1 MQIVEQTNQDNN
13 IQKRMPRKKK
23 KNRAFRIW
31 EMTSDPKSFS
41 LLLFLGIFF
50 ITTSFICL
58 SDVVQQRNEHRMEIS
73 RLHRES
79 NSADNGPKRH
89 KKSKPLTKEEKKKK
103 YKIFNTSIRQA
114 IKKEKSL

>member
-1 MQIVEQTNQDNN
+1 MQSVELTNQDNN
-13 IQKRMPRKKK
+13 QKRMPKKK
-23 KNRAFRIW
+23 KKKRAFRLW

-41 LLLFLGIFF
+41 MLLFLGLFF

-58 SDVVQQRNEHRMEIS
+58 SDVVQQRNEHKMEIS

-79 NSADNGPKRH
+79 GSVDGGQRK

-103 YKIFNTSIRQA
+103 YKIFNISLRQA

>member
-1 MQIVEQTNQDNN
+1 MQIVELTNQDNN
-13 IQKRMPRKKK
+13 QKRMPKKK
-23 KNRAFRIW
+23 KKKRAFRLW

-41 LLLFLGIFF
+41 MLLFLGIFF

-79 NSADNGPKRH
+79 GSVDSGQRK

-103 YKIFNTSIRQA
+103 YKIFNISLRQA

>member
-1 MQIVEQTNQDNN
+1 MQIVELTTQDNN
-13 IQKRMPRKKK
+13 PKRMPKKK
-23 KNRAFRIW
+23 KKKRAFRLW

-41 LLLFLGIFF
+41 MLLFLGIFF

-79 NSADNGPKRH
+79 GSVDGGQRK

-103 YKIFNTSIRQA
+103 YKIFNISLRQA